1 MAMKMIVRPGGRVA
15 AERVFF
21 ARALWAR
28 TRGMIGRRFKTAPFD
43 AMIFENCN
51 AVHCCWMI
59 EKIDVIFVS
68 KEWNVTRVCS
78 GVRPWSVVCGGKGS
92 VHTVEM
98 AAGRAEELNIT
109 TGMTL
114 AFVPEEK

>member
-1 MAMKMIVRPGGRVA
+1 MAVKMIVGPCGQVA

-21 ARALWAR
+21 ARSVWSR
-28 TRGMIGRRFKTAPFD
+28 MRGMIGRKFKTAPFD

-51 AVHCCWMI
+51 AVHCCWMT

-68 KEWNVTRVCS
+68 REWGVTRVCS

-98 AAGRAEELNIT
+98 AVGRAKELNIT

-114 AFVPEEK
+114 AFLPEE